1 MNNIDLH
8 THTLVSGHAYS
19 TLMENI
25 AVAKAKGLKIMGA
38 SEHAPNMPGST
49 HPYYFSNMRVLPDV
63 IQGVR
68 VLKGVELNILN
79 AEGEVDLD
87 DYTLDFLDYAII
99 SLHPPCYEDLGKEGN
114 TEALIKG
121 MKQPKVKIV
130 GHPDDSRFQIDYER
144 LVIAAQS
151 HDVWIEIN
159 DSSLRPTSFR
169 ENAAENY
176 LAILNWCKVYEVP
189 IIINSDAHFC
199 DHVGRYEKA
208 LALIESCEFPK
219 GLIVNFNEHYFAPWL
234 QGI

>member
-25 AVAKAKGLKIMGA
+25 LVAQKKGLKIIGT
-38 SEHAPNMPGST
+38 SEHAPHMPAST
-49 HPYYFSNMRVLPDV
+49 HPYYFSNLRVLPEV

-68 VLKGVELNILN
+68 VLKGVELNIIN
-79 AEGEVDLD
+79 GDGDVDLD
-87 DYTLDFLDYAII
+87 DYTMDFLDYAII
-99 SLHPPCYEDLGKEGN
+99 SLHPPCYEDLGEIGN

-121 MKQPKVKIV
+121 MRHSKVKII
-130 GHPDDSRFQIDYER
+130 GHPDDSRFPIDYER
-144 LVIAAQS
+144 LVIEAKS

-169 ENAAENY
+169 ENAEANY
-176 LAILNWCKVYEVP
+176 KAILKWCKVHQTPV
-189 IIINSDAHFC
+189 IINSDAHFC

-208 LALIESCEFPK
+208 LSLMKACDFPMS
-219 GLIVNFNEHYFAPWL
+219 LIVNFNEHYYASWL
-234 QGI
+234 